1 LFSRAVLREAVGN
14 SDDALDDLERAFDK
28 SGGQYAAELRA
39 HLEAALTRVMRD
51 PSASRR
57 SKSSIRLRLAEVSAA
72 SGDAESARMVV
83 EELLASEPDNAE
95 ALSALARIEELTG
108 RAEQAAITYARA
120 VGLASG
126 AALNPIVM
134 RLYEACARIGRLG
147 LARSGVERAYK
158 ADPSDPTI
166 RAALRSVY
174 EDTGA
179 IFELSELVAEEAAAL
194 SDDDAR
200 FEKLLEAARLLLYGN
215 GEVSTGPQMAER
227 ALEVLELARAI
238 KSADQDLLQLTSE
251 ALAASGRGDEAR
263 GVLTQ
268 LIAAHRG
275 KRSRELGQA
284 YYSLYRVESKTGN
297 LSEAIEA
304 LVKAF
309 DNQSQNGSLALEL
322 GQLAL
327 DLDEQDIAQRAYR
340 AITLMKVDGSSGVT
354 PQDRA
359 VAYFHL
365 GNMAFKQGD
374 MRRAK
379 LMLDKSVAED
389 QSLDAARELLAQLV

>member
-1 LFSRAVLREAVGN
+1 RA
-14 SDDALDDLERAFDK
+14 
-28 SGGQYAAELRA
+28 
-39 HLEAALTRVMRD
+39 
-51 PSASRR
+51 
-57 SKSSIRLRLAEVSAA
+57 
-72 SGDAESARMVV
+72 
-83 EELLASEPDNAE
+83 
-95 ALSALARIEELTG
+95 
-108 RAEQAAITYARA
+108 
-120 VGLASG
+120 
-126 AALNPIVM
+126 
-134 RLYEACARIGRLG
+134 
-147 LARSGVERAYK
+147 
-158 ADPSDPTI
+158 
-166 RAALRSVY
+166 
-174 EDTGA
+174 
-179 IFELSELVAEEAAAL
+179 
-194 SDDDAR
+194 
-200 FEKLLEAARLLLYGN
+200 
-215 GEVSTGPQMAER
+215 
-227 ALEVLELARAI
+227 
-238 KSADQDLLQLTSE
+238 
-251 ALAASGRGDEAR
+251 
-263 GVLTQ
+263 VLTQ

-340 AITLMKVDGSSGVT
+340 AITLMKVDGTSGVT

-374 MRRAK
+374 MRRAR

-389 QSLDAARELLAQLV
+389 GSLDAARELLAQLV